1 MIGLGLF
8 AALTITGETAAV
20 GGLVA
25 LVGFLGVKFLGQKDT
40 EIETRRANAIKASQ
54 VLYAKGLKKLPAVL
68 NKYGVGDYSGLAH
81 DLKGLAEEVMDPARI
96 GLEFDTLFDNML
108 AEKLKDSEALA
119 ALEKKVAQAK
129 ASAAVTAK

>member
-1 MIGLGLF
+1 MLGLSLF
-8 AALTITGETAAV
+8 AVTITAESAAV
-20 GGLVA
+20 AGLVG
-25 LVGFLGVKFLGQKDT
+25 LVGFLGIKFLGQKDT
-40 EIETRRANAIKASQ
+40 EVETRRANAIKASQ
-54 VLYAKGLKKLPAVL
+54 VLYGKGLKKIPSCL
-68 NKYGVGDYSGLAH
+68 NKYAVGDYSGLAH
-81 DLKGLAEEVMDPARI
+81 DLKGLAEEVLDPARI

>member
-1 MIGLGLF
+1 MLGLSLL
-8 AALTITGETAAV
+8 AALTITAESAAV
-20 GGLVA
+20 AGLVG

-40 EIETRRANAIKASQ
+40 EVETRRANAIKASQ
-54 VLYAKGLKKLPAVL
+54 VLYGKGLKKIPAVL
-68 NKYGVGDYSGLAH
+68 NKYAVGDYSGLAH
-81 DLKGLAEEVMDPARI
+81 DLKGLAEEVLDPARI